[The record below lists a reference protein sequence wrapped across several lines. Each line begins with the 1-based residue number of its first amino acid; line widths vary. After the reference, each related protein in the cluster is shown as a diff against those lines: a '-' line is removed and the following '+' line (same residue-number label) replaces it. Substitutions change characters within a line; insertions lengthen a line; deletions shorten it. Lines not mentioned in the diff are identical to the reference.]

1 MKLEIDLKLL
11 KELRILDLRNNEFS
25 NFPEGIEELINLEY
39 LYLDA
44 NNLNSI
50 PDTIYKLPK
59 LKYLG
64 FRGINMIG

>member
-1 MKLEIDLKLL
+1 MKLEIDLKLS

-39 LYLDA
+39 LYLDG
-44 NNLNSI
+44 NNLNSFL
-50 PDTIYKLPK
+50 DTIYKFPK